1 MKRRLTLL
9 LLTGVLLAG
18 PGAQAQEQASLGF
31 GAGLVRP
38 NEVPSTFWVTANY
51 RFRITDRLWLEPEVG
66 YWEKSDDVTGFDVT
80 VADLNFGA
88 NAILEFGRSGS
99 GELQPWVG
107 AGLGLHRLKGV
118 RDFGDVDLGGTV
130 SKLGIHLL
138 GGVDF
143 GLSETFDLFAAARF
157 DIVSQRNQ
165 FKLYGG
171 LRYKF

>member
-1 MKRRLTLL
+1 MGRRLALTLL
-9 LLTGVLLAG
+9 TAVLLAA
-18 PGAQAQEQASLGF
+18 PGAHAQEQASLGF

-38 NEVPSTFWVTANY
+38 EGVDSTFWVTANY
-51 RFRITDRLWLEPEVG
+51 RFRINDRLWLEPEVG
-66 YWEKSDDVTGFDVT
+66 YWEKSNDVPDFDVT
-80 VADLNFGA
+80 VEDLNFGA

-118 RDFGDVDLGGTV
+118 RDVGDVELGGTV
-130 SKLGIHLL
+130 SKLGVHLL
-138 GGVDF
+138 GGADF

-157 DIVSQRNQ
+157 DIVSHRNQ